1 MPAFRLAIPFILL
14 LGLGVYLTIQV
25 DTSWSLLMISMVVIL
40 VAGFVLSPQIN
51 WWWWQRNPP
60 DLPPEMAQLL
70 ATKLP
75 FYQQLTTEDQREF
88 RRRMFLFN
96 EGTNFMPQVLEKM
109 PLDAKVMIASA
120 PVTMTFRQPE
130 FLFANFENVIVYPH
144 PFPSPQYEQKFHA
157 SEIYEPDGV
166 VMFCLEHVL
175 RGFID
180 PKQYLNP
187 SWYEYARVFKITYP
201 AYDYG
206 DWSAVSW
213 EKLQSISNFSHEALE
228 RWIGLP
234 DLDLEAMGT
243 SFYFI
248 FPQRFQKVLPELHE
262 TLNKVFL
269 KKRT

>member
-1 MPAFRLAIPFILL
+1 MPAFRLSIPFILL
-14 LGLGVYLTIQV
+14 LGLAVYLTIEV
-25 DTSWSLLMISMVVIL
+25 DTSWSLFMIAMVIIL
-40 VAGFVLSPQIN
+40 VSAYVLSPQIN

-60 DLPPEMAQLL
+60 DLPVEMAQLL

-75 FYQQLTTEDQREF
+75 YYQQLSPEDQREF

-120 PVTMTFRQPE
+120 PVTMTFGQE
-130 FLFANFENVIVYPH
+130 DFLFNNFENVVVYPH
-144 PFPSPQYEQKFHA
+144 PFPSPQHEEKFHA

-166 VMFCLEHVL
+166 IMFCLEHVL
-175 RGFID
+175 RGFVD

-187 SWYEYARVFKITYP
+187 AWYEYAKVYKITYP

-213 EKLQSISNFSHEALE
+213 EQMQSISNFSYEALE

-234 DLDLEAMGT
+234 NLDMEAMGIA
-243 SFYFI
+243 FYFI
-248 FPQRFQKVLPELHE
+248 FPQQFQLVLPELSQSLD
-262 TLNKVFL
+262 TIFA
-269 KKRT
+269 KKKM